1 MRRLPHSIETCAHEG
16 HLRLSDYR
24 VVRVRVLREEERD
37 MEYLMPSLWILVVA
51 MLIAAALVATLVFI
65 GVSIFFLIH
74 KFRA

>member
-1 MRRLPHSIETCAHEG
+1 
-16 HLRLSDYR
+16 
-24 VVRVRVLREEERD
+24 

-51 MLIAAALVATLVFI
+51 MLIAATLGATLVFI